1 MGEVVSVADNS
12 DLGKPVLAT
21 LTGVGEEPDGNVV
34 EDVARKVA
42 DHAKEGEL
50 FQVEKGLTRETASK
64 EENNWFRCFGVQF
77 QQALCCLFYMLNED
91 GRF

>member
-1 MGEVVSVADNS
+1 MGEVVSVAES
-12 DLGKPVLAT
+12 SYLSKPVLAT
-21 LTGVGEEPDGNVV
+21 LTGVGEEPDGNAMK
-34 EDVARKVA
+34 DVARKVA

-50 FQVEKGLTRETASK
+50 FQVEEGLTRETASK

-77 QQALCCLFYMLNED
+77 QQALCCLFHMLNED